1 MVKPLQTKEMPSCTA
16 ELMLTIL
23 LILYGCIMIAG
34 VNGDCECLAGKVDL
48 YKFLYIIY
56 LTKLY
61 LLLSCK
67 FSNMQS
73 IRANILYN

>member
-34 VNGDCECLAGKVDL
+34 VNGDCL
-48 YKFLYIIY
+48 
-56 LTKLY
+56 
-61 LLLSCK
+61 
-67 FSNMQS
+67 
-73 IRANILYN
+73 